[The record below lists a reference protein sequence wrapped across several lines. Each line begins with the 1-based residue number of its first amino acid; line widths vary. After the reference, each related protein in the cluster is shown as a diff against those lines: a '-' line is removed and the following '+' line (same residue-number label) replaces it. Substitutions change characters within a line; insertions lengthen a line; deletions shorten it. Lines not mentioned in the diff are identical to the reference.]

1 MIQKGKHRGLK
12 REKPVVLV
20 GWRRMEDSVNIYTL
34 RPSQNHSPQ
43 TYLGQEVDV
52 RSRFVTGTAFPPQQ
66 AGASCGVSIFVF
78 LSLLTAPFL
87 CRVMY

>member
-1 MIQKGKHRGLK
+1 MGKHLGLK

-20 GWRRMEDSVNIYTL
+20 GRRRMEDSVNIYTL

-52 RSRFVTGTAFPPQQ
+52 RSRFVTGTASSS
-66 AGASCGVSIFVF
+66 ASSGLLQSFYFCLHVSFKRP
-78 LSLLTAPFL
+78 LSL
-87 CRVMY
+87 